1 MLPNREIT
9 MRPSLIEQH
18 LLEASHWPRR
28 IVLAVAIGLALT
40 LAYKA
45 ARADTKADPLVLKA
59 VTPAEQPAPPLASMG
74 VMQCG
79 KPVVIW
85 VITADGK
92 TLRFDKDHRPSTDE
106 GVIAFL
112 TWLGTGPE
120 DVYTM
125 PCPIST

>member
-1 MLPNREIT
+1 
-9 MRPSLIEQH
+9 MRCSLIEQH
-18 LLEASHWPRR
+18 LLEASHWPRK
-28 IVLAVAIGLALT
+28 IVLAIAVGLALT

-45 ARADTKADPLVLKA
+45 ARAETPVVDPLVLQPVK
-59 VTPAEQPAPPLASMG
+59 PAEEPAPPLASMG

-85 VITADGK
+85 VITADSH
-92 TLRFDKDHRPSTDE
+92 TLRFDKDHRPSTE
-106 GVIAFL
+106 AGVQAFL

-125 PCPIST
+125 PCPITT